1 MADETPVLDTLA
13 GMTAA
18 SLARDS
24 LPARELML
32 VRIAAL
38 IAAGAAAAGV
48 PGERLS
54 LVRCLTSPRDRDAS
68 TR

>member
-1 MADETPVLDTLA
+1 MADETPVPGALA
-13 GMTAA
+13 DMTAA
-18 SLARDS
+18 SLARES

-38 IAAGAAAAGV
+38 IAAGAAATGMA
-48 PGERLS
+48 GERLS
-54 LVRCLTSPRDRDAS
+54 LVRCLASPRDRDAS

>member
-1 MADETPVLDTLA
+1 MADETPVLDALA

-24 LPARELML
+24 LPARKLML

-38 IAAGAAAAGV
+38 VAAGAAATDVAG
-48 PGERLS
+48 EWLS